1 MMAALPNIGVEKNG
15 APSSAATSR
24 RIRCL
29 KVMVRRRSH
38 IISYALVL
46 VFLFAASFSN
56 YTSSKSHH
64 RPIVGKN
71 LQIFA
76 PQNVREAD
84 RAPLICVT
92 KLHHIPTS
100 WQRSRG
106 AAFFGLE
113 D

>member
-1 MMAALPNIGVEKNG
+1 VMAALPNIGVEKNG

-76 PQNVREAD
+76 PQKLGDTD
-84 RAPLICVT
+84 RSAL
-92 KLHHIPTS
+92 
-100 WQRSRG
+100 
-106 AAFFGLE
+106 
-113 D
+113 